1 MVIFKK
7 ERKVHSKIAY
17 EERVFEKL
25 IEINFTKD

>member
-17 EERVFEKL
+17 EKRVFEKL

>member
-25 IEINFTKD
+25 IGTGLRKD